1 MLGLQTEVLWIIA
14 VVFFALVEAFTIGMA
29 SIWFA
34 VGALFAFVLA
44 LFDVSVILQISA
56 FILVSVVSFL
66 LLRKVA
72 LKSVTGSRTQTDI
85 GRIIG
90 KEVIITQTVDN
101 LQNTGKAR
109 INDVEWRVQSATGET
124 IDEGK
129 IATVEKIEGVKLIV
143 KG

>member
-1 MLGLQTEVLWIIA
+1 MEVLWIIA
-14 VVFFALVEAFTIGMA
+14 VVFFALVEAFTIGMV

-44 LFDVSVILQISA
+44 LFDVSVTLQITA
-56 FILVSVVSFL
+56 FVLVSVISFL

-72 LKSVTGSRTQTDI
+72 LRAVTGSRTQTDI

-101 LQNTGKAR
+101 LNNTGTAK
-109 INDVEWRVQSATGET
+109 INDVEWKVQSSTGE
-124 IDEGK
+124 IINEGK

>member
-1 MLGLQTEVLWIIA
+1 MEVLWIIA
-14 VVFFALVEAFTIGMA
+14 VVFFALVEAFTVGMV

-34 VGALFAFVLA
+34 VGALSAFVLA
-44 LFDVSVILQISA
+44 LLDVSVILQISA

-72 LKSVTGSRTQTDI
+72 LKSVRGSRTQTDI

-101 LQNTGKAR
+101 LQNTGKAK

>member
-1 MLGLQTEVLWIIA
+1 MEVLWIIA
-14 VVFFALVEAFTIGMA
+14 VVFFALVEAFTIGMV

-34 VGALFAFVLA
+34 VGALIAFVLA
-44 LFDVSVILQISA
+44 LFDVSVILQIA
-56 FILVSVVSFL
+56 TFILVSVISFL

-90 KEVIITQTVDN
+90 KEVIITKTVDN
-101 LQNTGKAR
+101 LKNTGSAK
-109 INDVEWRVQSATGET
+109 INDVEWRVQSATGEI